1 MAKINE
7 LDNEI
12 KEYLESKEFKPKTRS
27 IMGTIEGVIS
37 NYNEYQEKVA
47 SDNCVL
53 TSHKILFHEFTKNY
67 NPFHKPYIEMT
78 EKIKEYDQ
86 YTYNHTNDEVWF
98 YFETED
104 CLVRAMVSYTGQTS
118 FIHGGNFV
126 NPWTETTHQYKYKLS
141 IEFITKENDEL
152 GFKPENLIF
161 DYLNVEDEVV
171 KQGFIDRIKIK
182 DGE

>member
-1 MAKINE
+1 MN
-7 LDNEI
+7 I
-12 KEYLESKEFKPKTRS
+12 KYKDIDDEMKYKEFKPNSRS
-27 IMGTIEGVIS
+27 VMGTIEGVIS
-37 NYNEYQEKVA
+37 NYNEYQEKLQ

-53 TSHKILFHEFTKNY
+53 ISHKIIFHEFTKNY
-67 NPFHKPYIEMT
+67 NPFHKPYIEMA

-86 YTYNHTNDEVWF
+86 CTYNHTTDEVWF

-126 NPWTETTHQYKYKLS
+126 NPWTKATHQYKYKLS

-161 DYLNVEDEVV
+161 DYLNVEDEVIE
-171 KQGFIDRIKIK
+171 QEFIDSIKIK
-182 DGE
+182 EGE